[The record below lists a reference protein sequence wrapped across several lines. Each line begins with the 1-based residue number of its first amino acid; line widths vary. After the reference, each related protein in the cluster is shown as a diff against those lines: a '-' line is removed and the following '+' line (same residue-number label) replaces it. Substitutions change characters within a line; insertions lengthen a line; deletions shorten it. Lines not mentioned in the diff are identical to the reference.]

1 MKYVRTMN
9 PFFTTFLEQH
19 RLSSFPGS
27 RSGGQEI
34 LPLFVIFSKI
44 ALHWILSWATQLPV
58 FAQYSYEITS
68 NIVLVTA
75 SVSPKYS
82 APSCQDFGWNVV
94 KFILI
99 SRRIC
104 SSGAFAKLRKTS
116 LSFVLSVC
124 PHCTIRLHLDVFSW
138 NFIFECF
145 PKICRGNLSFIKMW
159 QEWVLYMKTY
169 VLMIVSRWI
178 LLRMRNVSAKLQRK
192 SNKGFI
198 FNKFFPP
205 ANLSSCEIMWKIW
218 YSRTGH
224 RWQ

>member
-124 PHCTIRLHLDVFSW
+124 LSALYNSAPFGRIFLKFYIWVFS
-138 NFIFECF
+138 E
-145 PKICRGNLSFIKMW
+145 NLS
-159 QEWVLYMKTY
+159 
-169 VLMIVSRWI
+169 
-178 LLRMRNVSAKLQRK
+178 RK
-192 SNKGFI
+192 S
-198 FNKFFPP
+198 KF
-205 ANLSSCEIMWKIW
+205 
-218 YSRTGH
+218 H
-224 RWQ
+224 